1 MSDMTTAVILEGPGR
16 LAVRRID
23 VPAVPGPSTRVA
35 LGACGI
41 CGSDVRYYRGENP
54 WAMHTLGYHVDS
66 PANMVLG
73 HEVSG
78 TRADDGRRVAILAY
92 KACGRCP
99 SCLGG
104 HENLCEEMEH
114 FGHSAGWGVRD
125 YYPGGMSEVF
135 DIWEEF
141 AYPIPDSVS
150 FEAATFLDGL
160 AVAVHATDM
169 AEIEAGSTVGIVGL
183 GPIGMLA
190 AQVAQS
196 RGAAVFGC
204 DTGTVPIR
212 LAGTVGIDQK
222 VHGNASELRGS
233 FDAIIDTVGT
243 DRSIVE
249 GLQTLAKRGRL
260 VLLAVHP
267 DPIPLPL
274 TSLSGERR
282 ILTSANNRYRDFPR
296 AIELLDSGAVTVDPL
311 VTHRF
316 PLERAREA
324 FDVMLAKEE
333 QGAFKVVLVPQPV
346 LY

>member
-1 MSDMTTAVILEGPGR
+1 MTDVTTAVILEGPGR
-16 LAVRRID
+16 LAVRQIE
-23 VPAVPGPSTRVA
+23 VPPVPEPSARVA

-66 PANMVLG
+66 PPNMVLG

-78 TRADDGRRVAILAY
+78 TRTDDGRRVAILAY

-99 SCLGG
+99 ACVAG

-114 FGHSAGWGVRD
+114 FGHSAGWGVRN

-150 FEAATFLDGL
+150 FEAGTFLDGL
-160 AVAVHATDM
+160 AVAIHAVDM
-169 AEIEAGSTVGIVGL
+169 AEIESGNTVGIVGL

-196 RGAAVFGC
+196 RGAAVAGC
-204 DTGTVPIR
+204 DTGTVPVR
-212 LAGTVGIDQK
+212 LAGAVGIDQAI
-222 VHGNASELRGS
+222 HGSASALRGP

-249 GLQTLAKRGRL
+249 GLQSLAKRGRL

-267 DPIPLPL
+267 DPVPLPL

-282 ILTSANNRYRDFPR
+282 ILTSANNRYADFPR
-296 AIELLDSGAVTVDPL
+296 AIELLGSGAVTVEPL

-316 PLERAREA
+316 PLERAQEA
-324 FDVMLAKEE
+324 FDVMLAKEDR
-333 QGAFKVVLVPQPV
+333 GAFKVVLVP
-346 LY
+346 